1 MRDLTKQQKDLLDLH
16 KHIGRAEQLPNNVWE
31 ELVELNDTEV
41 LYQNV
46 NCYLGDNYD
55 SDAPVINWSKNQL
68 NFNFTEEDANA

>member
-1 MRDLTKQQKDLLDLH
+1 MRDLTEQQKALLDLH

-55 SDAPVINWSKNQL
+55 WQAPVYNWSKNQL
-68 NFNFTEEDANA
+68 NLNFKEEDANA